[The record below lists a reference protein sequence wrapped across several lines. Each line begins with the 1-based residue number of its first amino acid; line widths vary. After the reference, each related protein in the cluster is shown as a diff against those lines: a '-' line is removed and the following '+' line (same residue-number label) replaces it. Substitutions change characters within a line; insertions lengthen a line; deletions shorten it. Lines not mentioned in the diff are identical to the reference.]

1 MTTTEFSNE
10 FDVLY
15 NNIMSNA
22 APGLNEYEKSVFLTK
37 AQDEIIFNYFNPN
50 GNKYKEGFD
59 NSPKRQIDFSELIK
73 SDQIP
78 IGGVCASNIIGGIY
92 FQAREGGTD
101 GNNITVS
108 VGIDG
113 LGAPEIG
120 VAGTNIVLSLLST
133 FTTTDIKALLNTNS
147 LAKYLLNVDKTE
159 ITAPLQASA
168 ATALT
173 GGIGLSNVIPF
184 DLRGQIFVLPSDVL
198 LILNESF
205 VNNSIHYRVVPI
217 DFQEYDRVMSK
228 PFKEP
233 LKSQVWRLIKDGA
246 TAGIPNVEIIPH
258 SGSLVSP
265 IYNIRY
271 IKRPAPIVLTVLTGL
286 YANLTINGTSAVTE
300 CELNPIVHRA
310 VLDRAV
316 ELAKGAYTGDLKSI
330 VELDTRNE

>member
-73 SDQIP
+73 SDQISL
-78 IGGVCASNIIGGIY
+78 GGVNASNTVGGIY
-92 FQAREGGTD
+92 FQAREAGVL
-101 GNNITVS
+101 GNNITITILIGTPAIS
-108 VGIDG
+108 VT
-113 LGAPEIG
+113 
-120 VAGTNIVLSLLST
+120 GTAITLTLHNNESVEV
-133 FTTTDIKALLNTNS
+133 IKAALNSNNI
-147 LAKYLLNVDKTE
+147 ARYLLNVDVTHT
-159 ITAPLQASA
+159 ISSINA
-168 ATALT
+168 AGPTALT
-173 GGIGLSNVIPF
+173 GGAGLTVIPF
-184 DLRGQIFVLPSDVL
+184 DLRGQIFILPSDVL

-205 VNNSIHYRVVPI
+205 VNNAIHYRVVPI

-258 SGSLVSP
+258 SGDLVSP
-265 IYNIRY
+265 TYSVRY
-271 IKRPAPIVLTVLTGL
+271 IKRPAPIVLTTLSGI
-286 YANLTINGTSAVTE
+286 YANLTINNVSAVTE
-300 CELNPIVHRA
+300 CELNPITHRA
-310 VLDRAV
+310 ILDRAV
-316 ELAKGAYTGDLKSI
+316 ELAKAAYTGDLKAI